1 MSAREMPVGLR
12 AEALNQWGW
21 TRGVQGAEKRGPFTL
36 GSSVETH
43 RSDGFLRWGMSLRSL
58 SKRAPSHSFWVGKVF
73 RIIHWDRG
81 AVVSG
86 WMLVG
91 MSLTSALDRGNGA
104 IIKYQQARAA
114 AGRSS
119 CSLRLSE
126 FLMAAASKVR
136 SSNTAKRPTFR
147 MSRASAA
154 TWRGFM
160 AVI

>member
-1 MSAREMPVGLR
+1 MSIGLK

-21 TRGVQGAEKRGPFTL
+21 TRGVQEAEKRGPFTL

-43 RSDGFLRWGMSLRSL
+43 RSHGFLGEGMSLRPL
-58 SKRAPSHSFWVGKVF
+58 SMRAPSHSFWVGKVF
-73 RIIHWDRG
+73 RIIHCDRG

-91 MSLTSALDRGNGA
+91 MPLTRALDTGNGA
-104 IIKYQQARAA
+104 IIKYQHAGAG

-126 FLMAAASKVR
+126 SLMAAASKVR
-136 SSNTAKRPTFR
+136 SSNSAKIPAFR

-154 TWRGFM
+154 TWRSFM
-160 AVI
+160 AAM